1 MTNVQHRH
9 SERDREPEV
18 YAVSWLAVLLAAA
31 SSEGGGVRQ
40 FMVEETQRDQAE
52 SRPDAG
58 TRTDVLSCP
67 SLNYNP
73 YPKCENF
80 KTAVR
85 CRAHDLG
92 ATLKAVVDSP
102 WACRLQGGEEE
113 EEEEE

>member
-1 MTNVQHRH
+1 MQ
-9 SERDREPEV
+9 
-18 YAVSWLAVLLAAA
+18 LAAA
-31 SSEGGGVRQ
+31 SSEGGGVRKS
-40 FMVEETQRDQAE
+40 MVEQTQRDQAE

-58 TRTDVLSCP
+58 TRIDVLSCP

-80 KTAVR
+80 KTAVQ

-102 WACRLQGGEEE
+102 WACQLQGEEVKEEE
-113 EEEEE
+113 EKEEE